1 MASLKKDV
9 FKPIVFPGLGGDKS
23 ASKTNA
29 FFTLQFI
36 SGYLI
41 RKCLRAIPTIF
52 VQFLT
57 MRLTKKYY
65 NRLQHFFG
73 KEVSYFSMTPQSLWL
88 ELEGAEF
95 GKARFH
101 DRLEPCLQAETWV

>member
-29 FFTLQFI
+29 LFTLQFI

-65 NRLQHFFG
+65 NRLQHF
-73 KEVSYFSMTPQSLWL
+73 L
-88 ELEGAEF
+88 E
-95 GKARFH
+95 R
-101 DRLEPCLQAETWV
+101 R

>member
-1 MASLKKDV
+1 MTSLKKGV
-9 FKPIVFPGLGGDKS
+9 FKQIVFTGLNRDKS

-57 MRLTKKYY
+57 IRLTKKYY
-65 NRLQHFFG
+65 NRFQ
-73 KEVSYFSMTPQSLWL
+73 YFL
-88 ELEGAEF
+88 E
-95 GKARFH
+95 R
-101 DRLEPCLQAETWV
+101 R

>member
-57 MRLTKKYY
+57 IGRGGI
-65 NRLQHFFG
+65 R
-73 KEVSYFSMTPQSLWL
+73 QSSISQPVRTVFA
-88 ELEGAEF
+88 G
-95 GKARFH
+95 
-101 DRLEPCLQAETWV
+101 